1 MSAARFVIIAAAAAA
16 AFATSVSRATLAQA
30 ASKTVWDGVYTT
42 AQAQRGGEVYKKS
55 CGHCHRDD
63 LEGGGSEVGA
73 PALKG
78 PIFIYRWNDQ
88 PLSEMF
94 LTIGATMPQNA
105 PDTLTPQTV
114 ADVVAFLLHSN
125 DLPAGANE
133 LPPSVDALKDILM
146 IDKR

>member
-1 MSAARFVIIAAAAAA
+1 MSTTRLVIIAAVASL
-16 AFATSVSRATLAQA
+16 TISITQTGVAQGA
-30 ASKTVWDGVYTT
+30 RKTVWDGVYTD
-42 AQAQRGGEVYKKS
+42 AQAQRGGEIYKKS

-63 LEGGGSEVGA
+63 LAGGGSEVGA

-114 ADVVAFLLHSN
+114 ADVVAFLLQSN
-125 DLPAGANE
+125 EMPAGQKE
-133 LPPSVDALKDILM
+133 LEPMVDALKEVLIKD
-146 IDKR
+146 RP